1 MCENATSG
9 SLRDVPAVQERQLK
23 GYPKLG
29 ISNLMFAE

>member
-9 SLRDVPAVQERQLK
+9 SLRDVPAVQEV
-23 GYPKLG
+23 YPKLG